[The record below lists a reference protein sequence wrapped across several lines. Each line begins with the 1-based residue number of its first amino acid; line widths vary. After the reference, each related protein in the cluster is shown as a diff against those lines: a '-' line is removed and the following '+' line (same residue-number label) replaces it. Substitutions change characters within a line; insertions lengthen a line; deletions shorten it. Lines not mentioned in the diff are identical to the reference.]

1 MFVHDSELSL
11 FLTTQHGW
19 HPETGP
25 HAYIDFLGFT
35 ALGLREQATHTD
47 S

>member
-19 HPETGP
+19 HPKTGL
-25 HAYIDFLGFT
+25 HAYIDFT